1 MRQWHRGN
9 AFSQAQYDGGSRH
22 GIKYQVLGMQGVP
35 PGLDKN
41 LVLCIGCDVLLDS
54 KGDTVA
60 LGLDDA
66 SFNVLGLKCSQ
77 LVNAVV
83 SDRADLSVGKNRDV
97 FPLYQ
102 VIDVAPCLMHDMDKP
117 QASALGKLV
126 RSSKRVQVNPFPEG
140 ISLWKKAHALGVHF
154 SSSNRLHIL
163 HEFCTTVKC
172 AAIKVQLDLNDTRV
186 AAQHGLFLS
195 LIRMMPA
202 LRLYLSQYAG
212 ENAADIEMSMDE
224 FKDLIVQEAVL
235 DTMRLT
241 TVLPQYE
248 KNLNRAFGPLY
259 KGMSTHW
266 GHPFCLMKFREIS

>member
-9 AFSQAQYDGGSRH
+9 AFSQAQHDGGSRH

-83 SDRADLSVGKNRDV
+83 SDRAALSVGKNRDV

-126 RSSKRVQVNPFPEG
+126 RSSN
-140 ISLWKKAHALGVHF
+140 ISVTVTACT
-154 SSSNRLHIL
+154 
-163 HEFCTTVKC
+163 FCTNS
-172 AAIKVQLDLNDTRV
+172 VQL
-186 AAQHGLFLS
+186 
-195 LIRMMPA
+195 
-202 LRLYLSQYAG
+202 
-212 ENAADIEMSMDE
+212 
-224 FKDLIVQEAVL
+224 
-235 DTMRLT
+235 
-241 TVLPQYE
+241 
-248 KNLNRAFGPLY
+248 
-259 KGMSTHW
+259 
-266 GHPFCLMKFREIS
+266 